1 MAPPNGSSAFFALP
15 ARRRDS
21 RAYPLH
27 VALYEL
33 ADHIPVLQHAV
44 VVASFDGWVDAAEAA
59 SGAVAQIAGDGPV
72 VARFDPDALFD
83 FRSRRPVL
91 DVTDG
96 RLTDLHWPELTLRHV
111 RVDGRDLLIFS
122 GAEPDF
128 RWQELA
134 GDVTELVQ
142 RLGVT
147 QWISLGAVPAAV
159 PHTKP
164 VPMMATASEDGLL
177 TADSP
182 GPEGLLRVPSA
193 ALSVLEIAVT
203 TGGTPSVG
211 FYAQVPPY
219 ASLGYAAASLALI
232 ERLSRH
238 LGVVF
243 ELDELIEAERDQS
256 ARYDA
261 AMDSD
266 PVLRETVSRLEAVSG
281 DVEAERLPSGD
292 ELAREIERFLRGQ
305 PEDPA
310 S

>member
-1 MAPPNGSSAFFALP
+1 
-15 ARRRDS
+15 
-21 RAYPLH
+21 
-27 VALYEL
+27 VALFEL
-33 ADHIPVLQHAV
+33 ADHLPQLRDPVI
-44 VVASFDGWVDAAEAA
+44 VASFDGWVDAAEAA

-72 VARFDPDALFD
+72 IAGFEPDPLFD

-91 DVTDG
+91 DVSDG
-96 RLTDLHWPELTLRHV
+96 RLADLHWPELHIRHT
-111 RVDGRDLLIFS
+111 RVDGRDLLVFL

-134 GDVTELVQ
+134 GDVTELAH
-142 RLGVT
+142 RLGVA
-147 QWISLGAVPAAV
+147 QWVSLGAVPAAV

-177 TADSP
+177 DADSP

-193 ALSVLEIAVT
+193 ALSVLEMAVT
-203 TGGTPSVG
+203 SSGIPAVG

-219 ASLGYAAASLALI
+219 ASLGYAAASIALI

-243 ELDELIEAERDQS
+243 ELDELVEAERDQQ

-281 DVEAERLPSGD
+281 EVEAERLPSGD

-305 PEDPA
+305 PDEP
-310 S
+310 SS

>member
-1 MAPPNGSSAFFALP
+1 
-15 ARRRDS
+15 
-21 RAYPLH
+21 

-33 ADHIPVLQHAV
+33 AEHLPELHDAV
-44 VVASFDGWVDAAEAA
+44 IVASFDGWVDAAEAA
-59 SGAVAQIAGDGPV
+59 SGAVAQIAGDGQV
-72 VARFDPDALFD
+72 VASFDADALFD

-96 RLTDLHWPELTLRHV
+96 RLTDLHWPELTLRHT
-111 RVDGRDLLIFS
+111 RADGRDLLVFL

-134 GDVTELVQ
+134 GDVTELAQ
-142 RLGVT
+142 QLGVA

-177 TADSP
+177 AADST

-203 TGGTPSVG
+203 SAGTPAVG

-219 ASLGYAAASLALI
+219 ASLGYAAASIALI

-243 ELDELIEAERDQS
+243 ELDELMEEERDQH

-281 DVEAERLPSGD
+281 DAEAERLPSGD
-292 ELAREIERFLRGQ
+292 ELASEIERFLRGQ
-305 PEDPA
+305 PDEP
-310 S
+310 SP